1 MTPDLERAWARS
13 RYEAMPQNIGICA
26 VLAMI
31 SFAAFGLIDPLVM
44 QDPSTLM
51 ALRGGRVLVI
61 GMLALVLALARLGP
75 DSRLCQVSGLLCAAV
90 IGVSVSIITVVV
102 GGGTS
107 RYHDALAVTIFAY
120 GAFIPSTF
128 SQALGI
134 STFLIAFD
142 QGLMM
147 ATGTLGVPSVA
158 WTNFAILLMTQSLSC
173 ACVFNVNKYRMREL
187 QVSMERIAMIAQ
199 LQQLD
204 SAKNAFFANVSH
216 ELRTPIMVIL
226 ATLEGLQEGLERTDP
241 KSQSYGICR
250 RNSFRLLR
258 LVDDVLELSRLESST
273 TKLRVSQVDVARMV
287 ADLVEQMSPI
297 AARKSVALRYVGC
310 ASAVV
315 TADPSAVERVVN
327 NLISNALKFT
337 PAEQSVVVDVRDADP
352 VSLSVQDTGVGMSE
366 DDRSH
371 AFDRFY
377 QGKSGKKI
385 KVGGIGIG
393 LSMCKRIVE
402 MHSGNIA
409 IQSQV
414 GIGTTVA
421 VQWFKHPSFAD
432 GLVEPSSKA
441 WAPTTA
447 THSGLLEWDQGI
459 RQTPEYRLMAAQEA
473 SERRLAPRDSD
484 ESSKKTSVL
493 VVEDNRDLID
503 LLSSALAGE
512 HRVYVA
518 TDGAEGLS
526 LARRFRPDVIV
537 SDVSMPIMDGF
548 AFVARVR
555 KDPQIQDTPVVLM
568 TAGAQSNTHEKSDQV
583 GADAYLTKPFTH
595 AHLRAIIHRFV
606 GRQQAL
612 ATQMTEANTLTSRIA
627 AAGLAHDIL
636 NPIGF
641 IKSAAFVFEKSQR
654 ILCDENASVAERDK
668 AAKHMLSAIKSTNAG
683 IERVVESVE
692 MLRQMSSGETSIRP
706 ELCDVNII
714 VQRTLAV
721 TSVSTAVKT
730 TLEAKNKVSLHRGQL
745 ERVILNL
752 VLNAMEAGG
761 NQCHIG
767 IETSDAP
774 DNQVRIVVR
783 DNGPGMDGTT
793 VARAMDPFF
802 STKKRGSGLGL
813 AMCRQII
820 EQHGG
825 HFSLQSSL
833 GLGTEFYIDL
843 PSAPAS
849 QDLSLMP
856 GRALSD
862 A

>member
-1 MTPDLERAWARS
+1 MTPELKRAWSRS
-13 RYEAMPQNIGICA
+13 RHEAMPQNVCICA
-26 VLAMI
+26 VLAMM

-44 QDPSTLM
+44 HDPGTLM
-51 ALRGGRVLVI
+51 ALRCGRGLVI
-61 GMLALVLALARLGP
+61 GMLAAVSVLARLGP
-75 DSRLCQVSGLLCAAV
+75 NSRWSQISGLLCAAV
-90 IGVSVSIITVVV
+90 IGVGVSIITVAV

-128 SQALGI
+128 VQALGI
-134 STFLIAFD
+134 TTSLIAFD
-142 QGLMM
+142 QALMM
-147 ATGTLGVPSVA
+147 ATGTLGPPAVA
-158 WTNFAILLMTQSLSC
+158 WTNFAILMMTQSLSC
-173 ACVFNVNKYRMREL
+173 ACVWNVNQYRMREL
-187 QVSMERIAMIAQ
+187 QVSLERIAMIAQ

-226 ATLEGLQEGLERTDP
+226 ATLEGLQEGLASTDP

-273 TKLRVSQVDVARMV
+273 TKLRVSQVDVARLV
-287 ADLVEQMSPI
+287 ADLVEQMRPI
-297 AARKSVALRYVGC
+297 AARKSVVLRYTGC
-310 ASAVV
+310 ASVTV

-337 PAEQSVVVDVRDADP
+337 PAEQSIVVDVRDTDP
-352 VSLSVQDTGVGMSE
+352 VFLSVQDTGVGMSE
-366 DDRSH
+366 DDRLH

-402 MHSGNIA
+402 MHGGRID

-421 VQWFKHPSFAD
+421 VQWFKNPTFAD
-432 GLVEPSSKA
+432 GSVEQGSKA
-441 WAPTTA
+441 WAPATA
-447 THSGLLEWDQGI
+447 THSGLLEWDQSI
-459 RQTPEYRLMAAQEA
+459 RQTPEYRLMGAQEA
-473 SERRLAPRDSD
+473 SERRLAPRDND

-493 VVEDNRDLID
+493 VVEDNRDIID

-526 LARRFRPDVIV
+526 LARRFRPNVIV

-548 AFVARVR
+548 AFIARVR
-555 KDPQIQDTPVVLM
+555 EDPQIQDTPVVLM
-568 TAGAQSNTHEKSDQV
+568 TAAAQVNTHEKSDQV
-583 GADAYLTKPFTH
+583 GADAYLTKPFSH

-606 GRQQAL
+606 GRQEAL
-612 ATQMTEANTLTSRIA
+612 AIQMTEANTLTSRIA

-641 IKSAAFVFEKSQR
+641 IKSAAFVFERSQQ
-654 ILCDENASVAERDK
+654 ILCNESASLTERDK
-668 AAKHMLSAIKSTNAG
+668 AAKHMLAAIKSTNAG
-683 IERVVESVE
+683 IERIVESVE
-692 MLRQMSSGETSIRP
+692 LLRQMSSGETSVKP
-706 ELCDVNII
+706 EVCDVNVI

-761 NQCHIG
+761 KQCHIG

-774 DNQVRIVVR
+774 NNQVRIVVR

-793 VARAMDPFF
+793 ASRAMEPFF

-813 AMCRQII
+813 AMCRQIV

-833 GLGTEFYIDL
+833 GVGTEFYIDL
-843 PSAPAS
+843 PRAPAT
-849 QDLSLMP
+849 
-856 GRALSD
+856 
-862 A
+862 